1 MSILT
6 SVVLLLF
13 AVTYSSALYDS
24 ISDRYDFQLNL
35 TFPQQP
41 GAAPFKFFYTYDRDN
56 QLLKMAVQVLSLG
69 WVGIGFSSNQVMP
82 DTDVAIGWVDDS
94 GRGFLQVN
102 CVDCTYIA
110 SWTANKLHVGHIAC
124 HKTA

>member
-1 MSILT
+1 MAIL
-6 SVVLLLF
+6 SAVVLLSFTVSHSL
-13 AVTYSSALYDS
+13 ALHDS

-69 WVGIGFSSNQVMP
+69 WVGIGFSSNQAMP

-94 GRGFLQVN
+94 GRGFLQVFN
-102 CVDCTYIA
+102 FIAIVKYI
-110 SWTANKLHVGHIAC
+110 
-124 HKTA
+124 